1 MSLRSTL
8 RALPTVM
15 RVGFSEAV
23 AYRAETIVWIAATT
37 MPLVMLA
44 LWHAVA
50 RDAPIGRYGASQMVA
65 YFLAMFVVRQMTGSW
80 AVWLMNMEI
89 RDGTLAQRML
99 RPLHPL
105 IAYAISAL
113 AELPIRG
120 ILAVPIASI
129 ALVVF
134 AGDQLARDPVLW
146 LVWAASILGGWLIT
160 LLANLAIG
168 CLALFVESS
177 TKIMDVWLA
186 LYFVFSGYLFPVELF
201 PPWLRHAIDWL
212 PFRYQLGLPVEI
224 MTNAY
229 DVPHALV
236 MLARQWVMVA
246 VMGGVVALVW
256 RRGVKRFAAYGG

>member
-1 MSLRSTL
+1 MSLRRTL
-8 RALPTVM
+8 RALPTIL

-50 RDAPIGRYGASQMVA
+50 REAPIGRYGASQMVG
-65 YFLAMFVVRQMTGSW
+65 YFLAMFVVRQLTGSW

-89 RDGTLAQRML
+89 RDGTLAQRLL
-99 RPLHPL
+99 RPVHPL
-105 IAYAISAL
+105 LTYAISAL

-120 ILAVPIASI
+120 ILAVPLASV

-134 AGDQLARDPVLW
+134 AGDQLTRDPALW
-146 LVWAASILGGWLIT
+146 GVWALSIVGGWLIT
-160 LLANLAIG
+160 LMANLAIG

-186 LYFVFSGYLFPVELF
+186 LYFVFSGYLFPVDLF
-201 PPWLRHAIDWL
+201 PAWMRHAIDWL

-224 MTNAY
+224 MTNVY
-229 DVPHALV
+229 DVPHALA
-236 MLARQWVMVA
+236 MLARQWAMVLA
-246 VMGGVVALVW
+246 MGAVVALVW
-256 RRGVKRFAAYGG
+256 RRGVRRFAAYGG